1 MNRLMNFNFGIILVN
16 YNNAKDTIDCIDSLL
31 SSNYKKFKIFIVDNS
46 INEESIKKIKKYLIE
61 KSIEY
66 SEDLKNIESEV
77 LLVRCQNNGFAAANN
92 VILKENNSEIDFYWI
107 LNNDTSIPFN
117 FLQKLNEK
125 LVGEKETIY
134 SKIYSNA
141 ILYFDTNTIQA
152 IGGTINYFSGTPKH
166 NYNNE
171 VYLSSKEYNRKSD
184 YPVGASII
192 IHKTVLDK
200 IGLMCENY
208 FLYFE
213 EVDWMQKAKSKNIS
227 LKIFTD
233 IHIYHKEGKS
243 TGGNTSD
250 TAFYYF
256 TRNRFY
262 FSNKT
267 HKNILVK
274 VLSLGYIFLIST
286 FSSIKHKK
294 TRIYFKI
301 IKEFYDGSA
310 FKSI

>member
-1 MNRLMNFNFGIILVN
+1 MNFCFGIILVN
-16 YNNAKDTIDCIDSLL
+16 YNNAHDTIDCIDSLVN
-31 SSNYKKFKIFIVDNS
+31 SSYKKLKIFIVDNS
-46 INEESIKKIKKYLIE
+46 TNDESINQIKKHLIK
-61 KSIEY
+61 KSMEF
-66 SEDLKNIESEV
+66 SEDLKKIESKV
-77 LLVRCQNNGFAAANN
+77 LLARSQNNGFAAANN
-92 VILKENNSEIDFYWI
+92 IILKDNNRAIDFYWI
-107 LNNDTSIPFN
+107 LNNDTSIPKN

-125 LVGEKETIY
+125 LVDEKEAIY

-152 IGGTINYFSGTPKH
+152 IGGTINYFTGTPKH

-171 VYLSSKEYNRKSD
+171 EYLSSKEYNRKSD

-192 IHKTVLDK
+192 IHKTVMNK
-200 IGLMCENY
+200 IGLMCEDY

-250 TAFYYF
+250 KAFYYF

-274 VLSLGYIFLIST
+274 ILSLGYIFLIST
-286 FSSIKHKK
+286 LSSIKHKK
-294 TRIYFKI
+294 TKIYFKI
-301 IKEFYDGSA
+301 IKEFYNAPAS
-310 FKSI
+310 KSI

>member
-1 MNRLMNFNFGIILVN
+1 MSFCFGIILVN
-16 YNNAKDTIDCIDSLL
+16 YNNAHDTVDCIDSLMN
-31 SSNYKKFKIFIVDNS
+31 SSYKKFKIFIVDNS
-46 INEESIKKIKKYLIE
+46 TNDESINQIKEYLIK
-61 KSIEY
+61 KSIEFT
-66 SEDLKNIESEV
+66 EDLKKTESKV
-77 LLVRCQNNGFAAANN
+77 QLVRCQNNGFAAANN
-92 VILKENNSEIDFYWI
+92 IILKENNSQIDFYWI
-107 LNNDTSIPFN
+107 LNNDTSIPNN

-125 LVGEKETIY
+125 LVDEKETIY

-152 IGGTINYFSGTPKH
+152 IGGTINYFTGTPKH
-166 NYNNE
+166 NYCNE
-171 VYLSSKEYNRKSD
+171 EYLSSKKYNLKSD

-192 IHKTVLDK
+192 IHKKVLDK
-200 IGLMCENY
+200 IGLMCEDY

-213 EVDWMQKAKSKNIS
+213 EVDWMQKAKIQNVS

-274 VLSLGYIFLIST
+274 TLSLAYIFIISIL
-286 FSSIKHKK
+286 SSIKHKK
-294 TRIYFKI
+294 TKIYFKI
-301 IKEFYDGSA
+301 IKEFYNGSLG
-310 FKSI
+310 KSI

>member
-1 MNRLMNFNFGIILVN
+1 MELRVNKLMNFCFGIILVN
-16 YNNAKDTIDCIDSLL
+16 YNNPKDTIDCINSLL
-31 SSNYKKFKIFIVDNS
+31 NSSYKNFKIFIVDNS
-46 INEESIKKIKKYLIE
+46 INEESINQIKKYLIE
-61 KSIEY
+61 KRIEF
-66 SEDLKNIESEV
+66 SEDLKKIDSKT
-77 LLVRCQNNGFAAANN
+77 LLIRSQNNGFAAANN
-92 VILKENNSEIDFYWI
+92 IILKENNSEIDFYWL
-107 LNNDTSIPFN
+107 LNNDTSIPNN

-125 LVGEKETIY
+125 LVNEKETIY

-152 IGGTINYFSGTPKH
+152 IGGKINYFTGTPKH

-171 VYLSSKEYNRKSD
+171 EYLSSKKYDLKSD

-192 IHKTVLDK
+192 LHKKALDK
-200 IGLMCENY
+200 IGLMCEDY

-213 EVDWMQKAKSKNIS
+213 EVDWMQKAKRQNIS

-274 VLSLGYIFLIST
+274 ILSLGYIFLISML
-286 FSSIKHKK
+286 SSIKHKK
-294 TRIYFKI
+294 TKIYFKI
-301 IKEFYDGSA
+301 IKEFL
-310 FKSI
+310 